1 MALPRVD
8 SASIEE
14 ARDLLR
20 RACGST
26 QWVDRM
32 LARRPFET
40 LEALLGAAR
49 AEWFALGAADWLQ
62 AFADHPR
69 IGDRESL
76 GRKFPET
83 HDLASREQAGVADAG
98 DDVLTALAEGNV
110 AYEDKF
116 GYIFIVC
123 ATGLDAETML
133 AMLRE
138 RLDNDPWTELRI
150 AAEEQAKITALRLA
164 AATVSPPS
172 SGP

>member
-1 MALPRVD
+1 
-8 SASIEE
+8 
-14 ARDLLR
+14 
-20 RACGST
+20 
-26 QWVDRM
+26 M

-40 LEALLGAAR
+40 PEALLGTAR
-49 AEWFALGAADWLQ
+49 AEWFALAPTDWLQ

-76 GRKFPET
+76 ARKFPET
-83 HDLASREQAGVADAG
+83 HHLASHEQAGVAGASE
-98 DDVLTALAEGNV
+98 DVLTALADGNS

-133 AMLRE
+133 ARLRE

-164 AATVSPPS
+164 AACQ
-172 SGP
+172 

>member
-1 MALPRVD
+1 MAALPVD
-8 SASIEE
+8 ACSSDE
-14 ARDLLR
+14 AGELLR

-26 QWVDRM
+26 RWVERM

-40 LEALLGAAR
+40 RESLLGAAR
-49 AEWFALGAADWLQ
+49 AEWFALSPADWLQ

-69 IGDRESL
+69 IGDREAL
-76 GRKFPET
+76 AQRFPDT
-83 HDLASREQAGVADAG
+83 HHLASREQAGVAGARA
-98 DDVLTALAEGNV
+98 DVLTALTDANA
-110 AYEDKF
+110 AYEDRF

-133 AMLRE
+133 ARLRE

-164 AATVSPPS
+164 AAVNAE
-172 SGP
+172 